1 MASTAGWAL
10 GAGPSS
16 YSVAENGSVLSKLY
30 FVSDRAGRA
39 LEILGIFLTK
49 KGDERPLCTRFLD
62 INGLK

>member
-39 LEILGIFLTK
+39 LEILG
-49 KGDERPLCTRFLD
+49 DERPLCTGFLD